1 MGRWAASA
9 RVGLPQPTRPGQL
22 AGQPSWPLALVPLT
36 TAMPRWCPMRSPE
49 TPNRKLASQRRR
61 TRLKRARRRNGIRV
75 YPLPLS
81 DRTVYGLTTQLIVDG
96 LLTTAAASD
105 REQFLV
111 ALARLLARQG
121 ARWA

>member
-1 MGRWAASA
+1 
-9 RVGLPQPTRPGQL
+9 
-22 AGQPSWPLALVPLT
+22 
-36 TAMPRWCPMRSPE
+36 MRSPE